1 MTRDRWHIRYFDG
14 PDTVRGARQCLDES
28 GFTLDAL
35 TERLGI
41 HAFAHLALGEL
52 APLLRATRVGDRLDT
67 LLRLFVVGSP
77 VSLADARAALAP
89 LSVEQWSTGG
99 VVSVENGEV
108 SSRVAIRPLGGP
120 ANWLVVHDFARPA
133 EAAFSTDHVL
143 GVSASTMALAGAT
156 IRREISSAF
165 DLGAGCGVQ
174 ALHASAHSSRVVA
187 SDLNPRATACA
198 TLTME
203 INGIG
208 NVAVRQGDLFAPV
221 VGERFELVVANPPFV
236 ISPSRRY
243 LFRDSEL
250 AIDELCRKLVGSAPG
265 HLADGGHCQLLAS
278 WAHVA
283 GEDWRDRLHSWFEGT
298 GCDALVFER
307 EALEPSAH
315 AASWLRQTE
324 PPGDWQPEYD
334 DWMAY
339 YERHRI
345 EAVGLGLIT
354 MRKRVAGN
362 AWFRAE
368 EAPQEW
374 SMPCGDHL
382 GAVFELADFLDGDWG
397 QRLVDVALRIAP
409 DVVLD
414 ERALPGSH
422 GPKNQAWL
430 VIDRVLRQTA
440 GLCREGQVDEAVA
453 AMAAACDGTRPL
465 GAVLAETARS
475 ADVDPSDL
483 ARVALPVVRR
493 LVESGFL
500 LPTVE

>member
-1 MTRDRWHIRYFDG
+1 MRYFDG
-14 PDTVRGARQCLDES
+14 PDTVRRARQCLDES

-52 APLLRATRVGDRLDT
+52 APLLRATRAGDRLDT
-67 LLRLFVVGSP
+67 LLRLFVVGLP
-77 VSLADARAALAP
+77 VALADARAALAP
-89 LSVEQWSTGG
+89 LSVEQWSAGG
-99 VVSVENGEV
+99 VVAVEDGEAR
-108 SSRVAIRPLGGP
+108 SRVAIRPLGGP

-133 EAAFSTDHVL
+133 AATLPADHVL

-174 ALHASAHSSRVVA
+174 AMHASAHSRRVVA

-203 INGIG
+203 INGIA

-250 AIDELCRKLVGSAPG
+250 AIDELCRQLVGSAPG

-324 PPGDWQPEYD
+324 PPGEWQPEYD
-334 DWMAY
+334 EWMAY

-345 EAVGLGLIT
+345 EAVGFGLIS
-354 MRKRVAGN
+354 MRRRVAGN
-362 AWFRAE
+362 PWFRAE

-382 GAVFELADFLDGDWG
+382 GAVFELADFLESCEE
-397 QRLVDVALRIAP
+397 QRLLDVPLRLAP

-414 ERALPGSH
+414 ERARPGTHLPRTH
-422 GPKNQAWL
+422 GPDDQAWV
-430 VIDRVLRQTA
+430 VIDRMLRQTA

-453 AMAAACDGTRPL
+453 TIAAACDGTRPL

-475 ADVDPSDL
+475 ADADPSDL
-483 ARVALPVVRR
+483 TRAALPVVHR
-493 LVESGFL
+493 LVERGFL
-500 LPTVE
+500 LPAVE